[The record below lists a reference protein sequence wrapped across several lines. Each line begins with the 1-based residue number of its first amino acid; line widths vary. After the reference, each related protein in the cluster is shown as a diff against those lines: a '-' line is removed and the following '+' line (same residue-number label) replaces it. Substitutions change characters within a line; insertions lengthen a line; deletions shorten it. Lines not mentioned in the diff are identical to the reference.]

1 MFKPARTFYNPADS
15 QSGFAT
21 PGAGAQTTGE
31 PSYNAFVQPPVE
43 ATPERPTKGIFS
55 WLFPASQRST
65 ASGQPEPGNAL
76 QFRPPGSMPNVA
88 PIDGI
93 VDYIIGP
100 EYSRGANRYV
110 PQTGYVLTN
119 PIGAGVVAMQRPQAS
134 YGPAG
139 EYIDG
144 DIFWTSQSIPTS
156 VGLAGLVSPEQLE
169 ALVGTM
175 NVQAMVRVG

>member
-1 MFKPARTFYNPADS
+1 MFKPARTFYDPSQS
-15 QSGFAT
+15 QSGFAE

-31 PSYNAFVQPPVE
+31 PSYNAFVSPPIE
-43 ATPERPTKGIFS
+43 ATPERPTKGVFS
-55 WLFPASQRST
+55 WLFPASARSLM
-65 ASGQPEPGNAL
+65 AGQPEPGNAL
-76 QFRPPGSMPNVA
+76 QYRPPGSMPNVA

-110 PQTGYVLTN
+110 PQTGYVLSN
-119 PIGAGVVAMQRPQAS
+119 PIGAGIVAMQRPQAS

-139 EYIDG
+139 EYQDG
-144 DIFWTSQSIPTS
+144 AIFWTAQTVPTT
-156 VGLAGLVSPEQLE
+156 VDLNGLLGPEQVA
-169 ALVGTM
+169 ALVGNM